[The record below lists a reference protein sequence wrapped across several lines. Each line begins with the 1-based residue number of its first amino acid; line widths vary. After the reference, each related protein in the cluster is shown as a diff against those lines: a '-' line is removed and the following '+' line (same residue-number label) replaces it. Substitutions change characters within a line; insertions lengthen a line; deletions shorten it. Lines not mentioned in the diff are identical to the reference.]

1 MKPTRNKIHC
11 PECGRTK
18 MLFESEEKAINFMRF
33 NNEQIIEETGKA
45 PVRAYYCNACG
56 GYHLT
61 SNVIEKKTK
70 SWSEHVAYV
79 TDMLQA
85 IEKCIGI
92 LETKIKSKEDIKE
105 LVKCIERGFE
115 EVKYDKGINMIRYN
129 KLMHRFKKIC
139 TKHKVPIQTK
149 GI

>member
-115 EVKYDKGINMIRYN
+115 EIRMNRGLNVAKYNRLKWKYK
-129 KLMHRFKKIC
+129 KLYSKAKYIL
-139 TKHKVPIQTK
+139 
-149 GI
+149 

>member
-33 NNEQIIEETGKA
+33 NNEQIKEETGKA

-92 LETKIKSKEDIKE
+92 LETKIKSKEDVKE
-105 LVKCIERGFE
+105 LAKCIERGFE
-115 EVKYDKGINMIRYN
+115 EIRMNRGLNVAKYNRLKWKYK
-129 KLMHRFKKIC
+129 KLYSKAKYIL
-139 TKHKVPIQTK
+139 
-149 GI
+149 

>member
-18 MLFESEEKAINFMRF
+18 MLIESEEKAINFMRF
-33 NNEQIIEETGKA
+33 NNEQIKEETGKA

-92 LETKIKSKEDIKE
+92 LETKIKSKEDVKE
-105 LVKCIERGFE
+105 LAKCIERGFE
-115 EVKYDKGINMIRYN
+115 EIRMNRGLNVAKYNRLKWKYK
-129 KLMHRFKKIC
+129 KLYSKAKYIL
-139 TKHKVPIQTK
+139 
-149 GI
+149 

>member
-11 PECGRTK
+11 PECGRAK

-33 NNEQIIEETGKA
+33 NNEQIKEETGKA

-92 LETKIKSKEDIKE
+92 LETKIKSKEDVKE
-105 LVKCIERGFE
+105 LAKCIERGFE
-115 EVKYDKGINMIRYN
+115 EIRMNRGLNVAKYNRLKWKYK
-129 KLMHRFKKIC
+129 KLYSKAKYIL
-139 TKHKVPIQTK
+139 
-149 GI
+149 

>member
-45 PVRAYYCNACG
+45 PIRAYYCNACG

-92 LETKIKSKEDIKE
+92 LETKIKSKEDVKE
-105 LVKCIERGFE
+105 LAKCIERGFE
-115 EVKYDKGINMIRYN
+115 EIRMNRGLNVAKYNRLKWKYK
-129 KLMHRFKKIC
+129 KLYSKAKYIL
-139 TKHKVPIQTK
+139 
-149 GI
+149 